1 MQNETV
7 KNDLLGRLKNVKG
20 HIAGIEK
27 MVESEQS
34 CSNVLMQLS
43 AVRASIEKIGLHILE
58 NNAIE
63 CLCEQEASPAE
74 KERLQKVVKQMLTF
88 LK

>member
-27 MVESEQS
+27 MIESEQS
-34 CSNVLMQLS
+34 CSSVLMQLS

-63 CLCEQEASPAE
+63 CLCEQDASPAE

>member
-1 MQNETV
+1 MQNETI

>member
-58 NNAIE
+58 HNAIE

>member
-43 AVRASIEKIGLHILE
+43 AVRASIEKIGLHILQT
-58 NNAIE
+58 NAIE

>member
-1 MQNETV
+1 MQNETI
-7 KNDLLGRLKNVKG
+7 KNDLLSRLKNVKG

-34 CSNVLMQLS
+34 CSSVLMQLS

>member
-7 KNDLLGRLKNVKG
+7 KNDLLSRLKNVKG

-34 CSNVLMQLS
+34 CSSVLMQLS

>member
-1 MQNETV
+1 MQNEAI
-7 KNDLLGRLKNVKG
+7 KHDLLSRLRNVRG
-20 HIAGIEK
+20 HIAGVEK
-27 MVESEQS
+27 MIENEQP

-43 AVRASIEKIGLHILE
+43 AIRASVDKIGLHLLE

-63 CLCEQEASPAE
+63 CLCEQNTAPEE
-74 KERLQKVVKQMLTF
+74 KERVQKVVKQMLTF

>member
-1 MQNETV
+1 MQNESM
-7 KNDLLGRLKNVKG
+7 KQDILSRLKNVKG

-27 MVESEQS
+27 MIESEQS